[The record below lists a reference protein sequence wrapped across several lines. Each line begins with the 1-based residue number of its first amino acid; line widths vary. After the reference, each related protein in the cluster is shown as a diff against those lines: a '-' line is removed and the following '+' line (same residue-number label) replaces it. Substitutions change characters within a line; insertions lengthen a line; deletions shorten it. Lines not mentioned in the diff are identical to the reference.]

1 MICPNCNVGI
11 RFEPYHTG
19 PVHSDPTKGR
29 QMGYQVVEG
38 FCPECQSF
46 LVLIRRGQYWQHDSN
61 DDGARELMGQS
72 DEVIFPLARNPRPLP
87 VEVPYRTDFVEA
99 CGVLNISPK
108 ASAAVS
114 RRLLQ
119 HLLRVELKIVHKT
132 LDKEIADFIGRPGV
146 PSQLA
151 DAVDAVRTVG
161 NFAAHPTKDTNTG
174 EVLEVEP
181 NEADWLVEV
190 IESLF
195 DFVFVQPKRLAAK
208 RAALNEKLASAGKPP
223 VK

>member
-1 MICPNCNVGI
+1 
-11 RFEPYHTG
+11 
-19 PVHSDPTKGR
+19 
-29 QMGYQVVEG
+29 MGYQLAES
-38 FCPECQSF
+38 FCPECKGF
-46 LVLIRRGQYWQHDSN
+46 VVLIRRGQYWEHISN
-61 DDGARELMGQS
+61 DADSRELMAS
-72 DEVIFPLARNPRPLP
+72 TNEVIHPFARNCRPLP
-87 VEVPYRTDFVEA
+87 PEVPEPYRTDFAEA
-99 CGVLNISPK
+99 CGVLTISPK
-108 ASAAVS
+108 ASAAIS

-119 HLLRVELKIVHKT
+119 HLLRDELKIVHKT
-132 LDKEIADFIGRPGV
+132 LDKEIAEFIGRPGV

-151 DAVDAVRTVG
+151 EAVDAVRAIG

-208 RAALNEKLASAGKPP
+208 RAALNEKQASAGKPP
-223 VK
+223 IK